1 MAKKMVRASLAAV
14 SISLTVGAGW
24 IAFFGENAFA
34 ISSSPEVKVQASS
47 NPAIHYSKGVKKQGN
62 HRQGR
67 FRGLNVSSEAAAIL
81 KVKPIDIID
90 SMVQGK
96 KLVDIAIDHGL
107 TKEQFLQKLTEIE
120 TKIINDAAKAG
131 TIPQQQA
138 DALMQGMQDRLT
150 SALEMTASKSSGMSM

>member
-1 MAKKMVRASLAAV
+1 MAKKMVRASLAAAA
-14 SISLTVGAGW
+14 ILLTAGAGW

-34 ISSSPEVKVQASS
+34 YNSPSGVKVQASS
-47 NPAIHYSKGVKKQGN
+47 NPAIHYSKGVKNQGN

-67 FRGLNVSSEAAAIL
+67 FRGLNVTSEAAAIL

-90 SMVQGK
+90 SMTKGK

-107 TKEQFLQKLTEIE
+107 TKEQFLQKLTEVE
-120 TKIINDAAKAG
+120 TKTINQAAKAG

-138 DALMQGMQDRLT
+138 DALLQGMQDRLT
-150 SALEMTASKSSGMSM
+150 SALQMTASKSSGMSM